1 LCYIKMN
8 QMSMPVDAN
17 VAITYL
23 NPVCLMVNSIA
34 SARNAEK
41 QKLFNK
47 KALFVNFVALH
58 TLENI
63 GTWVFS
69 VVYTEI
75 CLSLCSK
82 SARVHTPFSLLHNE
96 REQSFRT
103 ELTLKEGRAYLRPVP
118 HCFTVLK

>member
-1 LCYIKMN
+1 LWKIKRSILCYIKMN

-41 QKLFNK
+41 QKLFNN

-75 CLSLCSK
+75 CLSLSLK
-82 SARVHTPFSLLHNE
+82 RARVHTPFSLLHNE
-96 REQSFRT
+96 RKATIF
-103 ELTLKEGRAYLRPVP
+103 
-118 HCFTVLK
+118 